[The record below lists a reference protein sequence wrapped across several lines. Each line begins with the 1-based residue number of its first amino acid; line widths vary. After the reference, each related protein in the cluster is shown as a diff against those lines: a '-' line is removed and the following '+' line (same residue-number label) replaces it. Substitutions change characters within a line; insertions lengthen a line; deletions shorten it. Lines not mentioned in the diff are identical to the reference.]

1 MTERKDMN
9 ETQTIAIPGSGEGES
24 IAVARHN
31 TKLWFGLLAV
41 PVIGLLALFSL
52 RTVEKMAPPLES
64 GYAPAFQLKTFDGQT
79 VSLAGLR
86 GKAVAVNFW
95 ASWCQPC
102 REEAPRLEAAWR
114 KYKDRGFVLVGV
126 DYLDTDPEARKYM
139 KEFDLTY
146 PNGPDIGT
154 VIAQAYRITGVPETY
169 FITRDGKLLSGKDA
183 DGKPYANFIGPISQA
198 ALEERIEKLLAQ

>member
-1 MTERKDMN
+1 MN
-9 ETQTIAIPGSGEGES
+9 QPQAVAIPGAVEGEPLAAQRPRS
-24 IAVARHN
+24 
-31 TKLWFGLLAV
+31 KLWFYLLLV
-41 PVIGLLALFSL
+41 PVAGLLALFSL
-52 RTVEKMAPPLES
+52 RVVEKMAPPLES
-64 GYAPAFQLKTFDGQT
+64 GAAPAFELKTFDGPALT
-79 VSLAGLR
+79 LASLR

-102 REEAPRLEAAWR
+102 REEAPILEAAWR

-126 DYLDTDPEARKYM
+126 DYVDTDSQARKYM

-154 VIAQAYRITGVPETY
+154 LISQAYHITGVPETY
-169 FITRDGKLLSGKDA
+169 FITKDGKLLSGKDA
-183 DGKPYANFIGPISQA
+183 DDKPYANWIGPINRA